1 MKNFSFRI
9 DPLTGEEYYEVY
21 LRGQQL
27 LNDPLLNKASA
38 FSFEER
44 HALDL
49 LGLVRP
55 GISNIE
61 TQVERSLE
69 MYQRK
74 PDDLER
80 YIYLQALLDRNETLF
95 YKLLCDNLTEMV
107 PIVYTPTVGT
117 ACQQL
122 SHITRRYRGLYIS
135 PENINNIDEI
145 FQSVSLP
152 QVSLIVVTD
161 GERIL
166 GLGDLGSDGMGIP
179 VGKVNLYVAAGGLH
193 PGCCLPICLDV
204 GTNNERLLRDP
215 LYLGHACQRM
225 TGKAYDD
232 LVENFVL
239 GVKRNFPHALIQW
252 EDFSKQKAF
261 MLLERYRE
269 RVLSFD
275 DDIQGTGATA
285 LAALMTAMRIKKSSF
300 KEQRFVIVGMGQA
313 GVGIAC
319 NIRTML
325 REEGLAD
332 EEIRRRIFA
341 VDQPGLLFVD
351 TPGLEEPQRP
361 FAQARPSVAN
371 WKLET
376 PNTIGLTDVV
386 RNAKATVLIGVT
398 AKPGLFSKE
407 ILEQMAQN
415 DERPIVMPL
424 SNPTARCECAPEEV
438 AKATEGRGLVATGS
452 PFAPVDFKARRIVA
466 SQCNNTFVF
475 PGIGLGAL
483 VSKSPKV
490 TDAMFLAASKALSC
504 QVSARQRQEGHLLPE
519 MRDIRRVSKEVAK
532 AVAIQAREDGLGR
545 LLEDDEID
553 AVVTKAQW
561 APHYCSYRPG
571 PPTAG
576 R

>member
-1 MKNFSFRI
+1 MKTFSFKI

-38 FSFEER
+38 FSDEER
-44 HALDL
+44 LHLDL
-49 LGLVRP
+49 NGLLRP
-55 GISNIE
+55 GISTIE
-61 TQVERSLE
+61 VQMERSLE
-69 MYQRK
+69 MYERK

-80 YIYLQALLDRNETLF
+80 YIYLQSLLDRNETLF
-95 YKLLCDNLTEMV
+95 YRLLCNNLEAMV

-135 PENINNIDEI
+135 PENIHNIDQI

-152 QVSLIVVTD
+152 QVSLVVVTD

-193 PGCCLPICLDV
+193 PACCLPICLDV

-215 LYLGHACQRM
+215 LYLGHACERM

-232 LVENFVL
+232 LVEKFVL
-239 GVKRNFPHALIQW
+239 GVKRNFPDALVQW
-252 EDFSKQKAF
+252 EDFAKQKAF

-313 GVGIAC
+313 GVGIAS

-325 REEGLAD
+325 REEGLSD
-332 EEIRRRIFA
+332 EESRRRIFA
-341 VDQPGLLFVD
+341 IDQPGLLFVD
-351 TPGLEEPQRP
+351 TPGLEDPQRP
-361 FAQARPSVAN
+361 FAQARSAVAG
-371 WKLET
+371 WKLDT
-376 PNTIGLTDVV
+376 PDRVGLAEVV
-386 RNAKATVLIGVT
+386 SNANATVLIGVT

-407 ILEQMAQN
+407 ILEQMARN
-415 DERPIVMPL
+415 DERPIILPL
-424 SNPTARCECAPEEV
+424 SNPTAKSECTPEQV
-438 AKATEGRGLVATGS
+438 ARATEGRGLIATGS
-452 PFAPVDFKARRIVA
+452 PFPAVDLGARRIVV

-475 PGIGLGAL
+475 PGVGLGAL
-483 VSKSPKV
+483 VSKSPRV

-504 QVSARQRQEGHLLPE
+504 QVSARQRQDGHLLPE
-519 MRDIRRVSKEVAK
+519 MRDIRHVSKQVAK

-553 AVVTKAQW
+553 AVVTRAQW
-561 APHYCSYRPG
+561 QPHYCPYRPG
-571 PPTAG
+571 PTVAG